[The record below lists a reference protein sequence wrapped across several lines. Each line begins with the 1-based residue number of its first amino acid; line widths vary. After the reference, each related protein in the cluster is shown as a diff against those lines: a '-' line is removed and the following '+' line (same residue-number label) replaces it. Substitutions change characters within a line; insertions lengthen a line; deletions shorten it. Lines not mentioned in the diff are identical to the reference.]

1 MNTQWRKILGDFRA
15 HRLQIALIGLVLTLG
30 AAGVV
35 AALNA
40 RAVLQREI
48 ARSFA
53 AAETPDIVLWFDK
66 VDSALLPK
74 VRAQPGVAEVD
85 ARRAVFSRI
94 AGKNGKWFP
103 MRLIVLRNF
112 DGQRLGKIHQHDG
125 VWPPADGEIF
135 IEQSGRTML
144 DTKIGEELQIRKPSG
159 GMAALPLAAFVHD
172 PAVAPSPQDRVIYG
186 YVNSVTASLIGQS
199 EDLDQLLVRLKNP
212 GDLSDTTEYAHEL
225 RDALK
230 ASGEDPLRAD
240 AWPHQHPHASLM
252 ATMLRVLQAFAAIAF
267 VCGAS
272 LALYMVSIWMK
283 REVRQ
288 VGIMKTLGARSHQ
301 LAAQY
306 LGLVAPIVI
315 LANAIAFPLGAWL
328 GRALVRYYQTVFNI
342 DVTEW
347 SPPNSLLRFEL
358 LFTFAIPLL
367 AMFVPIARAARM
379 TAHKAI
385 QEPGIVAP
393 GRTAKW
399 IAMPGNRRWTFA
411 LRNTFRRPGRLAIT
425 LLTLSAGGALLLTA
439 DNTYES
445 LMRVVDVSLGN
456 QGHDIQVQ
464 LQRPAPSAEL
474 TAIARQVPEV
484 EIAEAWRT
492 AAITIGTPD
501 HHESSRISLLGYPI
515 ETRLFQL
522 PVKEGRLPLSGESD
536 TVVINRLV
544 QEALPNARVGSEFEI
559 HFRDRRTTVRV
570 VGVVEEIGAPIIY
583 AASPTFEAIT
593 AMGDNATLLRVKTSV
608 DAPDSISTAL
618 DQALLDAHFVSSS
631 IQTRDDFRKAL
642 EEHFAAVTD
651 VMRIVAVAAALVGAI
666 SLAASVGLNVLER
679 AREIGV
685 IRALGATP
693 RAVRAMFLLE
703 SGTVA
708 LLSAIVSVIAGIV
721 FTRKINAM
729 ASRDLLHVAV
739 PLHISLAGIIAL
751 VGGVVILLLTV
762 WVFLGR
768 MLRLSVR
775 EVLAYE

>member
-15 HRLQIALIGLVLTLG
+15 HRLQIVVIALVLTLG
-30 AAGVV
+30 SAGVI

-53 AAETPDIVLWFDK
+53 AAESPNIVIWFDR
-66 VDSALLPK
+66 VNSALLQK

-85 ARRAVFSRI
+85 ARRVVFTRV
-94 AGKNGKWFP
+94 AGKEGKWFP

-112 DGQRLGKIHQHDG
+112 ADQRLSKVHRHDAN
-125 VWPPADGEIF
+125 WPPADGEVF
-135 IEQSGRTML
+135 IEQSGRSML
-144 DTKIGEELQIRKPSG
+144 DMTPGRELQVRKPSG
-159 GMAALPLAAFVHD
+159 GTASLPLAGFVHD
-172 PAVAPSPQDRVIYG
+172 SAVAPSPQERAIYG
-186 YVNSVTASLIGQS
+186 YVNRVTADLIEQS

-212 GDLSDTTEYAHEL
+212 GDFSDTADYAHEL

-230 ASGEDPLRAD
+230 ADGENPLRAD
-240 AWPHQHPHASLM
+240 ALSNQHPHASLM
-252 ATMLRVLQAFAAIAF
+252 TTMLRVLQAFAAIAF

-306 LGLVAPIVI
+306 FGLVAPIVI
-315 LANAIAFPLGAWL
+315 AANAIAFPLGAFL
-328 GRALVRYYQTVFNI
+328 GRALVGYYQTVFNI
-342 DVTEW
+342 DVADW
-347 SPPNSLLRFEL
+347 SPPNSLLRLEL

-379 TAHKAI
+379 PVRKAI
-385 QEPGIVAP
+385 HEPGIVAP

-411 LRNTFRRPGRLAIT
+411 LRNTFRRPGRLTIT
-425 LLTLSAGGALLLTA
+425 LLALSAGGALLLTA

-456 QGHDIQVQ
+456 QAHDIQVQ
-464 LQRPAPSAEL
+464 LQRPAASAEL
-474 TAIARQVPEV
+474 TAVARQVSEI

-492 AAITIGTPD
+492 AAVTIATNEQ
-501 HHESSRISLLGYPI
+501 ESSRISLLGYPA

-522 PVKEGRLPLSGESD
+522 PVKEGRLPLDGESD

-544 QEALPNARVGSEFEI
+544 QEAVPAARVGSELEI
-559 HFRDRRTTVRV
+559 HFRDHRKTVRV

-583 AASPTFEAIT
+583 AAARTFEAIT
-593 AMGDNATLLRVKTSV
+593 AMGDNNTLLRVKTTPG
-608 DAPDSISTAL
+608 APDSISNAL
-618 DQALLDAHFVSSS
+618 DQALLDAHFVSSG

-651 VMRIVAVAAALVGAI
+651 VMRIVALAAALVGAI

-679 AREIGV
+679 AREIGL

-693 RAVRAMFLLE
+693 RTVRAMFLLE
-703 SGTVA
+703 SGTIA
-708 LLSAIVSVIAGIV
+708 LLSAILSVIAGIV
-721 FTRKINAM
+721 FTTKLNAM

-739 PLHISLAGIIAL
+739 PLHISLAGIVAL
-751 VGGVVILLLTV
+751 AGGGVVLHLAIWL
-762 WVFLGR
+762 FLGR

>member
-1 MNTQWRKILGDFRA
+1 MNTRWRKILGDFRA

-30 AAGVV
+30 AAGVI

-53 AAETPDIVLWFDK
+53 AAESPNIVVWFDK
-66 VDSALLPK
+66 VNSALLQK
-74 VRAQPGVAEVD
+74 VREQPGVAEVD
-85 ARRAVFSRI
+85 ARHVVFTRV
-94 AGKNGKWFP
+94 AGKGGKWFP
-103 MRLIVLRNF
+103 MRLTVLRNF
-112 DGQRLGKIHQHDG
+112 TDQRLSKVHQHDAT
-125 VWPPADGEIF
+125 WPPADGEIF
-135 IEQSGRTML
+135 IEQSGRSML
-144 DTKIGEELQIRKPSG
+144 ETNPGEELQIRKPSG
-159 GMAALPLAAFVHD
+159 ATASLRLAAFVHD
-172 PAVAPSPQDRVIYG
+172 PAVAPSPQDRAIYG
-186 YVNSVTASLIGQS
+186 YVDRVTANVIGQS
-199 EDLDQLLVRLKNP
+199 EDLDQLLVRLKNA
-212 GDLSDTTEYAHEL
+212 GDLSDTADYAHEL

-230 ASGEDPLRAD
+230 TDGENPLRAD
-240 AWPHQHPHASLM
+240 ALPNQHPHASLM
-252 ATMLRVLQAFAAIAF
+252 ATMLRVLQAFAGIAF
-267 VCGAS
+267 ACGAS
-272 LALYMVSIWMK
+272 LSLYMVSIWMK

-288 VGIMKTLGARSHQ
+288 IGIMKTLGARSHQ

-306 LGLVAPIVI
+306 FGLVAPII
-315 LANAIAFPLGAWL
+315 IAANAIAFPLGAFL

-342 DVTEW
+342 DVADW
-347 SPPNSLLRFEL
+347 SPPSSLLRLEL
-358 LFTFAIPLL
+358 LFTFAVPLL

-379 TAHKAI
+379 PVHKAI

-399 IAMPGNRRWTFA
+399 LAMPGNRRWTFA
-411 LRNTFRRPGRLAIT
+411 LRNTFRRPGRLTIT
-425 LLTLSAGGALLLTA
+425 LLALSAGGALLLTA

-456 QGHDIQVQ
+456 QAHDIQVQ
-464 LQRPAPSAEL
+464 LQRPASSAEL
-474 TAIARQVPEV
+474 TAAARQVPEV

-492 AAITIGTPD
+492 AAITIATNQQ
-501 HHESSRISLLGYPI
+501 ESSRISLLGYPT

-522 PVKEGRLPLSGESD
+522 PVKEGRLPLNGESD
-536 TVVINRLV
+536 TIVINRLV
-544 QEALPNARVGSEFEI
+544 QEAVPGAGVGSELEI
-559 HFRDRRTTVRV
+559 HFRDRRKTVRV

-583 AASPTFEAIT
+583 GAYPTFEAIT
-593 AMGDNATLLRVKTSV
+593 AMGDNSTLLRVKTSP
-608 DAPDSISTAL
+608 DAPDSVSTAL

-651 VMRIVAVAAALVGAI
+651 VMRIVALAAALVGAI

-708 LLSAIVSVIAGIV
+708 LLSAVLSVIAGIV
-721 FTRKINAM
+721 FATRLNTM
-729 ASRDLLHVAV
+729 ASRDLLHVEV
-739 PLHISLAGIIAL
+739 PLHISLAGVVAL
-751 VGGVVILLLTV
+751 VGGCVILLLTI
-762 WVFLGR
+762 WIFLGR

>member
-40 RAVLQREI
+40 RAVLQREV

-53 AAETPDIVLWFDK
+53 GSESPNIVVWFDK
-66 VDSALLPK
+66 VNSALLQK

-85 ARRAVFSRI
+85 ARRVVFSRV
-94 AGKNGKWFP
+94 AGKGGKWFP
-103 MRLIVLRNF
+103 MRLTVLRNF
-112 DGQRLGKIHQHDG
+112 DGQRLSKIHQHDAT
-125 VWPPADGEIF
+125 WPPTDGEIF
-135 IEQSGRTML
+135 IEQSGQSML
-144 DTKIGEELQIRKPSG
+144 ETQPGEELQIRKPSG
-159 GMAALPLAAFVHD
+159 GTASLPFAGFVHD

-186 YVNSVTASLIGQS
+186 YVNRVTANVIGQS
-199 EDLDQLLVRLKNP
+199 EDLDQLLVRLKNAS
-212 GDLSDTTEYAHEL
+212 DLSDTADYAHEL

-230 ASGEDPLRAD
+230 ATGENPLRAD
-240 AWPHQHPHASLM
+240 ALPDQHPHSSLM

-306 LGLVAPIVI
+306 FGLVAPIVVA
-315 LANAIAFPLGAWL
+315 ANAIAFPLGAFL

-342 DVTEW
+342 DVADW

-393 GRTAKW
+393 GRTARWVK
-399 IAMPGNRRWTFA
+399 MPGNRRWTFA
-411 LRNTFRRPGRLAIT
+411 LRNTFRRPGRLTIT
-425 LLTLSAGGALLLTA
+425 LLALSAGGAMLLTA

-456 QGHDIQVQ
+456 QAHDIQVQ
-464 LQRPAPSAEL
+464 LQRPATSAEL
-474 TAIARQVPEV
+474 TAVARQVPEI

-492 AAITIGTPD
+492 AAITIATNQQ
-501 HHESSRISLLGYPI
+501 ESSRISLLGYPT

-522 PVKEGRLPLSGESD
+522 PVKEGRLPLNGESD
-536 TVVINRLV
+536 TIVINRLV
-544 QEALPNARVGSEFEI
+544 QEAVAGARVGSELEI
-559 HFRDRRTTVRV
+559 HFRDRRKTVRV

-583 AASPTFEAIT
+583 GTYQTFEAIT
-593 AMGDNATLLRVKTSV
+593 AMGDNNTLLRVKTSA
-608 DAPDSISTAL
+608 DAPDSISNAL

-631 IQTRDDFRKAL
+631 IQTRGDFRKAL

-651 VMRIVAVAAALVGAI
+651 VMRIVALAAALVGAI
-666 SLAASVGLNVLER
+666 SLAASVALNVLER

-693 RAVRAMFLLE
+693 RTVRAMFLLE

-708 LLSAIVSVIAGIV
+708 LLSAIVSVIAGVV
-721 FTRKINAM
+721 FTIKLNTM

-751 VGGVVILLLTV
+751 VGGCVILLLTI
-762 WVFLGR
+762 WIFLGR